1 MSSDR
6 DKRNHM
12 TKEIALALTP
22 IAAAYLFIAFYEAGF
37 SGFYNIPIDLIKISF
52 NDVLLTN
59 RLTLMV
65 AVLAFLWI
73 GLYYNVL
80 PSANSPVFKGV
91 ITMILILCLW
101 LGFFFGQSDAA
112 KKTEYLVTKTT
123 DEMSE
128 YVVLKIYGDTIVSA
142 KLDRRT
148 NSFQKQYKIHQ
159 AGDNP
164 NLIYHLESIGPLKA
178 SSH

>member
-12 TKEIALALTP
+12 TKELALALTP
-22 IAAAYLFIAFYEAGF
+22 IAAAYLFIAFYEAGY
-37 SGFYNIPIDLIKISF
+37 SGYYGIPIDLIKISF

-91 ITMILILCLW
+91 ITVILILCLW
-101 LGFFFGQSDAA
+101 MGFNFGYYDAQ
-112 KKTEYLVTKTT
+112 KKTEYLLTNT
-123 DEMSE
+123 DMGEF
-128 YVVLKIYGDTIVSA
+128 VVLKIYGDTIVTA
-142 KLDRRT
+142 QFNR
-148 NSFQKQYKIHQ
+148 NSKKFKRNFRIHL
-159 AGDNP
+159 AGQNP
-164 NLIYHLESIGPLKA
+164 ELTYHLEQVGPISPVPDL
-178 SSH
+178 

>member
-6 DKRNHM
+6 DKRNHV

-37 SGFYNIPIDLIKISF
+37 CGYYGIPTDLIKISF

-80 PSANSPVFKGV
+80 PSANSPIFKGV
-91 ITMILILCLW
+91 ITVILILCLW
-101 LGFFFGQSDAA
+101 MGFNFGYYDAQKKSD
-112 KKTEYLVTKTT
+112 YMLTKT
-123 DEMSE
+123 DVGEF
-128 YVVLKIYGDTIVSA
+128 VVLKIYGDTVVSA
-142 KLDRRT
+142 KYNRINKT
-148 NSFQKQYKIHQ
+148 FQREYRLHTSGQ
-159 AGDNP
+159 DP
-164 NLIYHLESIGPLKA
+164 NLIYHLETTGPIKPQNL
-178 SSH
+178 